1 MRFTVKLVYNPL
13 KVKDNENIVETRLLS
28 LDAGSQLNKVTL
40 SFANLN
46 EPTPLVTG
54 IVLHEPSTDYQA
66 DAANGYIAYADP
78 EDPTNGQIFIG
89 AVFPEKLND
98 AKAVNFSDTEKKQR
112 GADGHVLAYTTY
124 APGSEYT
131 YYTGAGWSKWGF
143 RNSAEW
149 FKYIQDFVQKVK
161 QPLQVT
167 VK

>member
-1 MRFTVKLVYNPL
+1 M
-13 KVKDNENIVETRLLS
+13 IETRLLS

-40 SFANLN
+40 SFDNLS

-54 IVLHEPSTDYQA
+54 IVLHEPSNDYQA
-66 DAANGYIAYADP
+66 DASNGYIAYADP
-78 EDPTNGQIFIG
+78 EDPENGQIYVA
-89 AVFPEKLND
+89 AVFPEKISE
-98 AKAVNFSDTEKKQR
+98 AKAVNFSDQEKKQR

-124 APGSEYT
+124 TPGSNYT

-149 FKYIQDFVQKVK
+149 FKYVQEFAQKVK